1 MGKVQTL
8 EKMISIGEEEVMLD
22 LVKGNLWILL
32 IFQELR
38 EKKHKC
44 YSGKEILK
52 TLRNLQKM
60 GKDE

>member
-1 MGKVQTL
+1 MDF
-8 EKMISIGEEEVMLD
+8 INI
-22 LVKGNLWILL
+22 
-32 IFQELR
+32 QELR